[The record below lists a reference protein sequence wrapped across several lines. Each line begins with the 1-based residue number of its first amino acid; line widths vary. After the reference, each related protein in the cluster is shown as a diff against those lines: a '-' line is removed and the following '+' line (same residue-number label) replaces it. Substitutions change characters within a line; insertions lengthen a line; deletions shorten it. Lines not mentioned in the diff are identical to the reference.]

1 MVFLV
6 VLFLLKNGL
15 LFDSITS
22 FMQSKQTNG
31 ITYDNNMTVKDLINK
46 DTDGDGVPD
55 WEEILYGLDPT
66 KKETTPGIPDSV
78 ALEKMK
84 ADQTPGAETANGN
97 NQDTQNLTKTDQFS
111 KELLSTVAALD
122 MGGSMDQST
131 VDQISSSLANEI
143 QNSTPRKVF
152 SLSDIKV
159 INDNSLKAIKKYSD
173 TLNAISKKYPDRENV
188 MDVLQKFIAD
198 GNNVDSSALLEL
210 DPIIAETQ
218 GALGEILKMSVPQ
231 SLTSLHLDFINAG
244 EKLIE
249 NMSDMKLF
257 DTDPVVA
264 FGAMSQYESNA
275 NSFQSALIALASA
288 VGQKLNS

>member
-1 MVFLV
+1 
-6 VLFLLKNGL
+6 
-15 LFDSITS
+15 
-22 FMQSKQTNG
+22 
-31 ITYDNNMTVKDLINK
+31 
-46 DTDGDGVPD
+46 
-55 WEEILYGLDPT
+55 
-66 KKETTPGIPDSV
+66 
-78 ALEKMK
+78 
-84 ADQTPGAETANGN
+84 
-97 NQDTQNLTKTDQFS
+97 
-111 KELLSTVAALD
+111 
-122 MGGSMDQST
+122 
-131 VDQISSSLANEI
+131 
-143 QNSTPRKVF
+143 
-152 SLSDIKV
+152 
-159 INDNSLKAIKKYSD
+159 
-173 TLNAISKKYPDRENV
+173 